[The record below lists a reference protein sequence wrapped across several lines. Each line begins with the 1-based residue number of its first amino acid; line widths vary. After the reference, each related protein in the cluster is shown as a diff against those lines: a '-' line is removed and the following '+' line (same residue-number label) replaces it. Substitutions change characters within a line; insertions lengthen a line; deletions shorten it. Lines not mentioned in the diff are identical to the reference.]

1 MNKALFPIQYA
12 NEFRTTVFLK
22 QSLWCNKRRL
32 PAWNILIFFCI
43 VSSRQRAIRIEQ
55 ANTFLPAKHA
65 NHAKFFRVFR
75 GLKIKRVAVELDN
88 EYPIM
93 TATSIHN
100 HASGAE
106 RPLRWLFLDLN
117 AYFASIEQE
126 LRPELRNQPVAVV
139 PVMTDK
145 TCCIAASYE
154 AKKFGVKTGTLVA
167 EAKQLCPRIQ
177 LVEARHRVY
186 VAYHH
191 KIVQAIGNCLPITAV
206 LSIDE
211 MACRLMG
218 SEQTVARAVKIA
230 EQMKA
235 ALREH
240 VGDTL
245 RCSIGLAPNRFLAK
259 VATDMQKPDGLVVI
273 PPADL
278 PRILYTL
285 ELQDLPGIGA
295 RMLKRLHKAS
305 IYSIEQLC
313 ALSKIE
319 MIKIWNGIIGERFW
333 HWLRGEDLP
342 EIATQRRTV
351 GHSHVLPPELRTKE
365 GAHSVAKKLVHKAAT
380 RLRKMNYWAGGFSV
394 LVRFMGEGSWEDKL
408 GMIECQDTLTM
419 LEALEQLWQNCPAG
433 KPLAVGITLF
443 ELVPQ
448 HLHNLSFFDN
458 PKRTQLAQAM
468 DAINAKYGLDAVY
481 FGGIHD
487 VKSSAPTRIAF
498 TSIPELDTL
507 EE

>member
-1 MNKALFPIQYA
+1 MPESSLKNS
-12 NEFRTTVFLK
+12 RT
-22 QSLWCNKRRL
+22 Q
-32 PAWNILIFFCI
+32 
-43 VSSRQRAIRIEQ
+43 
-55 ANTFLPAKHA
+55 
-65 NHAKFFRVFR
+65 
-75 GLKIKRVAVELDN
+75 
-88 EYPIM
+88 
-93 TATSIHN
+93 
-100 HASGAE
+100 AE
-106 RPLRWLFLDLN
+106 RALRWLFLDLN

-145 TCCIAASYE
+145 TCCIAVSYE
-154 AKKFGVKTGTLVA
+154 AKKFGLKTGSIVA
-167 EAKQLCPRIQ
+167 EAKKICPSIQ

-186 VAYHH
+186 VEYHH
-191 KIVQAIGNCLPITAV
+191 KIVEAIGNCLPISAV

-218 SEQTVARAVKIA
+218 SEQTLERAVKIA
-230 EQMKA
+230 AQMKA

-240 VGDTL
+240 VGSTL

-273 PPADL
+273 QPSDL
-278 PRILYTL
+278 PRVLYSL
-285 ELQDLPGIGA
+285 QLQDLPGIGP

-313 ALSKIE
+313 ALSKIA
-319 MIKIWNGIIGERFW
+319 MMKIWNGIIGERFW
-333 HWLRGEDLP
+333 HWLRGDDLP
-342 EIATQRRTV
+342 EIETQRRTV
-351 GHSHVLPPELRTKE
+351 GHSHVLPPELRTRE
-365 GAHSVAKKLVHKAAT
+365 GAHSVAKKLVHKAAS
-380 RLRKMNYWAGGFSV
+380 RLRRMNYWASGFSIF
-394 LVRFMGEGSWEDKL
+394 VRFVGEGSWEDRL

-419 LEALEQLWQNCPAG
+419 LEALEQLWQSCPPG

-443 ELVPQ
+443 ELVPH

-458 PKRTQLAQAM
+458 PKRTKLAQAM

-481 FGGIHD
+481 FGGIHE

-498 TSIPELDTL
+498 TSIPELETL
-507 EE
+507 EEE